1 MHQWDIFHSKWICC
15 IEDILNDCGYSEYW
29 IAQNVTKNVYLSK
42 NVKLRLCDQFKQ
54 KWSTVVFNS
63 PKCLNYRIFKYNH
76 GLEKY
81 LLDLPDDLR
90 KALCSFRCLNH
101 RLPIKRGRF
110 WGVERD
116 DRSCGIRTSNT
127 MGDEYHY
134 LFECSF
140 FNNERKSLLPHN
152 LTTKPNIDKF
162 KELFNSDSY
171 NKIQDTRYFI
181 FQSWSPVLSRI
192 IIYKLKNIKYTYD
205 L

>member
-1 MHQWDIFHSKWICC
+1 
-15 IEDILNDCGYSEYW
+15 
-29 IAQNVTKNVYLSK
+29 LSK